1 MREQIDAAAAAIKD
15 AASNPK
21 VAFTAGVAIPGAS
34 SIANTLELITGWTG
48 AITGILAACTGAVF
62 FAIKIIELAREL
74 RRYRRQ
80 K

>member
-21 VAFTAGVAIPGAS
+21 VAITAGVALPGAS
-34 SIANTLELITGWTG
+34 SVANTLELVTGWTG
-48 AITGILAACTGAVF
+48 AITGGLAACTGALIL
-62 FAIKIIELAREL
+62 AIQLVKLAREL
-74 RRYRRQ
+74 REYRRQ